1 MAEGT
6 FQLIDFKS
14 NYTFEFQYFPSQI
27 RLNSRSNW
35 DPQNTTIGTRPLFYA
50 NGDPMQIS
58 VEDLQ
63 IDESDTG
70 TSVKPTIDL
79 LLLLK
84 TEEEDGPPP
93 ALLAQFGDWTFRC
106 VLESV
111 NVKMIH
117 FNNEGECDRAEISI
131 ELLELQEDGESTSV
145 SVYTEDIF

>member
-14 NYTFEFQYFPSQI
+14 DYTFEFQYFPAQI
-27 RLNSRSNW
+27 RLGSRSNW

-50 NGDPMQIS
+50 NGDPMKIS
-58 VEDLQ
+58 VDDLI
-63 IDESDTG
+63 IDEHDSG
-70 TSVKPTIDL
+70 ISIKPTIDL
-79 LLLLK
+79 LLLMK

-111 NVKMIH
+111 DVRMIA
-117 FNNEGECDRAEISI
+117 FNNDGQCTRAEISI
-131 ELLELQEDGESTSV
+131 ELLELQEDGEATGV
-145 SVYTEDIF
+145 SVYTEDVF